1 MKSMELAEHATKVM
15 ANLDEMINGLDD
27 MDYFF
32 HHLHN
37 LGKFHRKIPGFQ
49 KENFLVSLP
58 IFIDFFFFF
67 FIQCVIQW
75 NQKNLLCSVFNVFN
89 FQYSI
94 NSISQQQ

>member
-1 MKSMELAEHATKVM
+1 MELAEHATKVM

-49 KENFLVSLP
+49 KENFLVSVYN
-58 IFIDFFFFF
+58 IHFILIIISF
-67 FIQCVIQW
+67 
-75 NQKNLLCSVFNVFN
+75 
-89 FQYSI
+89 SI
-94 NSISQQQ
+94 LFK